1 MAKHIYVLGSRYQ
14 STIRCNIYYTDDE
27 KAERITASGRNE
39 HLAIITWEIGTFKIQ
54 FAHKSKPNVC
64 CCLGGTMNIKETP
77 ELLLATNQ
85 LRNIFH
91 QFKTQDSLLNRI
103 PEEIHSIKEW
113 VYSTADNL
121 DPQPY
126 LNEINGRK
134 PGRILKKTYSDPFE
148 AKLDGYYSHGF
159 EKSILKLTI
168 HPSEIKSVIP
178 ITYFLHDEK
187 FKLHLNIE
195 YLIKDEQTKKT
206 TLQGLVGCFQNQSDS
221 VFINV
226 SDLDEYLITAYKYS
240 DKKIK
245 EVLLWG
251 NTWTNQ
257 GVRNFNYD
265 KNGELINITSP
276 SKDGTE
282 RIIWKK

>member
-1 MAKHIYVLGSRYQ
+1 
-14 STIRCNIYYTDDE
+14 
-27 KAERITASGRNE
+27 
-39 HLAIITWEIGTFKIQ
+39 
-54 FAHKSKPNVC
+54 
-64 CCLGGTMNIKETP
+64 MNIKETP
-77 ELLLATNQ
+77 ELLQAASQ
-85 LRNIFH
+85 LKEIFH
-91 QFKTQDSLLNRI
+91 QFKTQDSQLNRI

-134 PGRILKKTYSDPFE
+134 SGRILKKTYSDPLE
-148 AKLDGYYSHGF
+148 AKSDGYYSHGF
-159 EKSILKLTI
+159 ENNNLKLTI
-168 HPSEIKSVIP
+168 HPSEINSIIP
-178 ITYFLHDEK
+178 VTYFLSDGK
-187 FKLHLNIE
+187 FNLHLSIE
-195 YLIKDEQTKKT
+195 YLIKEEQIKKI
-206 TLQGLVGCFQNQSDS
+206 TLLGLIGCFHNKNDYIFINISDS
-221 VFINV
+221 
-226 SDLDEYLITAYKYS
+226 DEFLITVYKYS
-240 DKKIK
+240 DKKIN

-251 NTWTNQ
+251 NTWANQ